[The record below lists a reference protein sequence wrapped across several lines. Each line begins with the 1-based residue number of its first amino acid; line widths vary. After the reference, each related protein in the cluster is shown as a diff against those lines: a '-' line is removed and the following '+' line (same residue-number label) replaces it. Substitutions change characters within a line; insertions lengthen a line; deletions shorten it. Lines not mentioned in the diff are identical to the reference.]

1 MEKQR
6 KGREKGNVA
15 AEYVKTLK
23 SEFTGLYGEV
33 IIQREFQ
40 KSWNVL

>member
-1 MEKQR
+1 MVKQR
-6 KGREKGNVA
+6 KGREKGNMA
-15 AEYVKTLK
+15 NEYVKTLK
-23 SEFTGLYGEV
+23 SEFTGLYREV